1 MKQCPFMPFIG
12 GHGKPDI
19 GFGMI
24 GCSILALIFL
34 QLEAGH
40 LLHPRFVMLVSMK
53 FASTFKQKQDEA
65 KRQNQHH
72 FVTGLELAK
81 D

>member
-1 MKQCPFMPFIG
+1 MPITG

-19 GFGMI
+19 GPGMV
-24 GCSILALIFL
+24 GCSIFALIFL
-34 QLEAGH
+34 KLQTGH
-40 LLHPRFVMLVSMK
+40 ISHLRFAMIFGMK
-53 FASTFKQKQDEA
+53 LASTRKHKRDEA

-72 FVTGLELAK
+72 LATGLELAE